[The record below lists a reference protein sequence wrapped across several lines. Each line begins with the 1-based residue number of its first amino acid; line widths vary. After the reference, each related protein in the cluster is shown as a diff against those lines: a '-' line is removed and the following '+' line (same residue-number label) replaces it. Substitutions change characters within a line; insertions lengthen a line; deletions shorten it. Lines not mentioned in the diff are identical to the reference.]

1 MIALVGA
8 MFVSVGS
15 VRAAGEVVGQVSSL
29 TAVCIVGD
37 HDGDG
42 GTTPATAY
50 LAHGTGSPQ
59 PALRVVESVA
69 NDTASWKAVTS
80 PSCAMDL
87 DTDPNSTGN
96 ETSKNLNRIFKVT
109 PNGTDNPIVELQSP
123 SASIRIANDSDGTV
137 ADGVNVDFAVS
148 FSNFDGYGGNN
159 TSATNITGSTITI
172 TDVLVSGELD
182 DPESTSVTDD
192 GVTATLGT
200 ISYAPGVEGKSGS
213 GDLTFTVKNPKGTTA
228 GKYTVTV
235 KYSYTGPDADGKP
248 EQDENGDIDGSQL
261 TDAINTSTSL
271 EFFVG
276 DAGTNTSAAV
286 LTLGNKTDAD
296 AMKGTAAV
304 PETGSAHVTESIWL
318 RLTAQNSLDALSNK
332 SGLTGLTVLGVGADI
347 ELYPATP
354 DGSKADQDAG
364 YGGDG
369 AGPNSASVSSLDHA
383 VTYIKVSK
391 SGAPAKPGSVDLWAQ
406 LIGKDGAA
414 RSETITVS
422 FTGSAQ
428 SLVLG
433 TAPAIGQGE
442 KNEFTIDAEDAGGS
456 AADVGTLSQFTVTG
470 PDGKRK
476 GSSVISVT
484 RSTQGLFDGDD
495 NDAEKLNNDPN
506 QVTGQVA
513 VGAKTPPGEY
523 TVSVGLHGVK
533 DSAATTVVTVTG
545 PAANV
550 DLNIGETA
558 PDMVGQSI
566 EFTAT
571 VTDESGNLVADGIEV
586 VITASDVRGDGDS
599 VLVLVLK
606 GAENNSGT
614 GTTEDGVVAG
624 RLVVVGDGTAVITAT
639 SGSGFDH
646 KVVTSTAGVV
656 ESDAMPEE
664 EASVSCL
671 SELSGF
677 ATWSCGVE
685 ADASEIFDMVSGR
698 GVTALHLWNGSTWVR
713 YSVVDGAMVPGS
725 SDFMVTENDI
735 LYISN

>member
-1 MIALVGA
+1 MRLSHLAAVATLVALLGA

-15 VRAAGEVVGQVSSL
+15 VSAAGEVVGQVTSL

-37 HDGDG
+37 HDNDG

-50 LAHGTGSPQ
+50 LAHGTGDPQ

-87 DTDPNSTGN
+87 DTNPNSTGN

-123 SASIRIANDSDGTV
+123 SASIRITNDSDGTV

-148 FSNFDGYGGNN
+148 FSNFDGYGGN
-159 TSATNITGSTITI
+159 TSATATNATGTTITI

-182 DPESTSVTDD
+182 DPDSTSATQASPANTVAY
-192 GVTATLGT
+192 TAGT
-200 ISYAPGVEGKSGS
+200 EGKSGS
-213 GDLTFTVKNPKGTTA
+213 GALTFTVKNPKGTTA

-235 KYSYTGPDADGKP
+235 KYSYTGPDADGKA
-248 EQDENGDIDGSQL
+248 EKDENGDDDVGTEL
-261 TDAINTSTSL
+261 NDTINTSTSL

-286 LTLGNKTDAD
+286 LSLGNKVDAD
-296 AMKGTAAV
+296 ALKGTAAV
-304 PETGSAHVTESIWL
+304 PETGSAHVTDSIWL
-318 RLTAQNSLDALSNK
+318 RLTAQNSLDALSNAP
-332 SGLTGLTVLGVGADI
+332 GLTGLTVLGVGADI

-354 DGSKADQDAG
+354 DGSKAAETG

-369 AGPNSASVSSLDHA
+369 AGPNSASVSSLSHA

-391 SGAPAKPGSVDLWAQ
+391 SGAPAMPGSVDLWAQ

-456 AADVGTLSQFTVTG
+456 AAAVGTLSQFTVTG
-470 PDGKRK
+470 PDGMRK

-484 RSTQGLFDGDD
+484 RSTQGLFDGDN

-513 VGAKTPPGEY
+513 VGAKTPPGELPVWSNRKRCLRRRPRSL
-523 TVSVGLHGVK
+523 VSP
-533 DSAATTVVTVTG
+533 S
-545 PAANV
+545 
-550 DLNIGETA
+550 
-558 PDMVGQSI
+558 
-566 EFTAT
+566 
-571 VTDESGNLVADGIEV
+571 
-586 VITASDVRGDGDS
+586 
-599 VLVLVLK
+599 
-606 GAENNSGT
+606 
-614 GTTEDGVVAG
+614 
-624 RLVVVGDGTAVITAT
+624 
-639 SGSGFDH
+639 
-646 KVVTSTAGVV
+646 
-656 ESDAMPEE
+656 
-664 EASVSCL
+664 
-671 SELSGF
+671 
-677 ATWSCGVE
+677 
-685 ADASEIFDMVSGR
+685 
-698 GVTALHLWNGSTWVR
+698 
-713 YSVVDGAMVPGS
+713 
-725 SDFMVTENDI
+725 
-735 LYISN
+735 

>member
-1 MIALVGA
+1 
-8 MFVSVGS
+8 
-15 VRAAGEVVGQVSSL
+15 
-29 TAVCIVGD
+29 
-37 HDGDG
+37 
-42 GTTPATAY
+42 
-50 LAHGTGSPQ
+50 
-59 PALRVVESVA
+59 
-69 NDTASWKAVTS
+69 
-80 PSCAMDL
+80 MDL
-87 DTDPNSTGN
+87 DTDPDTTGN

-123 SASIRIANDSDGTV
+123 SASIRISNDSDGTV

-148 FSNFDGYGGNN
+148 FSNFDGYGGN
-159 TSATNITGSTITI
+159 TSATATNATGSTITI

-182 DPESTSVTDD
+182 DPDST
-192 GVTATLGT
+192 TATDADDDPATPDT
-200 ISYAPGVEGKSGS
+200 IPYTAGVEGKSGS
-213 GDLTFTVKNPKGTTA
+213 GGLMFTVKNPKGTTA

-235 KYSYTGPDADGKP
+235 KYSYTGPDADGKA
-248 EQDENGDIDGSQL
+248 EKDENGDDDVGTEL
-261 TDAINTSTSL
+261 NDTINTSTSF
-271 EFFVG
+271 EFYVG

-369 AGPNSASVSSLDHA
+369 AGPNSASVSSLSHA
-383 VTYIKVSK
+383 VTYIKVSR
-391 SGAPAKPGSVDLWAQ
+391 SGAPAKPGSVELWAQ

-523 TVSVGLHGVK
+523 TVSVGLHAVK

-550 DLNIGETA
+550 DLNIDETA

-571 VTDESGNLVADGIEV
+571 VTDESGSLVADGIDV
-586 VITASDVRGDGDS
+586 VVTASDVRGDGDS

-614 GTTEDGVVAG
+614 GKTEDGVVTG
-624 RLVVVGDGTAVITAT
+624 RLVVVGDGTAVVTAT

-656 ESDAMPEE
+656 EPEAMPEE
-664 EASVSCL
+664 EVSVSCL
-671 SELSGF
+671 GNPAGF
-677 ATWSCGVE
+677 SSWTCDVE
-685 ADASEIFDMVSGR
+685 TTASEIFGLISGR
-698 GVTALHLWNGSTWVR
+698 GATALHLWSTITSSWVR
-713 YSVVDGAMVPGS
+713 YSVVDGTMVPGS
-725 SDFMVTENDI
+725 SDFMVTKSDI